1 MGVKISWDSQAGKGL
16 DAIEVY
22 RSKTKIDPQNPGSPL
37 ATLDPSLTSYEDFT
51 AVNKNLY
58 YYCLA
63 AKKGSERSFGT
74 SQLTGYFSETGPGNS
89 TIARGSWNS
98 GFMDRVPS
106 ASFITGTDLAA
117 KLTGLVYSGNP
128 GSPNNWFKFAYKGR
142 VLFFPDAAMFNTT
155 WNRFYDAGMVFGTDD
170 FGKTPAGVPG
180 SVNQKRVVEIN
191 GLQYIARL
199 AKLSE
204 IGLDKYL
211 TVQDDTIA
219 SEYRSTL
226 TRLVRATIETQ
237 AGALRRLG
245 DGTSLPIMLGQH
257 MYSATQAAY
266 APAGSPATL
275 SAIAVTTNIATAIV
289 LELIMP

>member
-16 DAIEVY
+16 DAVEVY
-22 RSKTKIDPQNPGSPL
+22 RSKTKIDPQNPGTPL
-37 ATLDPSLTSYEDFT
+37 ATLDPNLTSYEDFT

-63 AKKGSERSFGT
+63 AKKGTERSFGT
-74 SQLTGYFSETGPGNS
+74 SQLTGYFSETGPGNA
-89 TIARGSWNS
+89 TIARGSWNA

-106 ASFITGTDLAA
+106 ASFITGADLAA
-117 KLTGLVYSGNP
+117 KLTGLVYSGGV
-128 GSPNNWFKFAYKGR
+128 GSPSNWFKFAYKGKI
-142 VLFFPDAAMFNTT
+142 LFFPDVALFTTT

-199 AKLSE
+199 AKLSD
-204 IGLDKYL
+204 IDLGKYL
-211 TVQDDTIA
+211 TAQDDTIA

-226 TRLVRATIETQ
+226 TRLVRATVETQ

-245 DGTSLPIMLGQH
+245 DGTSLPVMLGQH
-257 MYSATQAAY
+257 LYSATQAAY

-275 SAIAVTTNIATAIV
+275 AAISITSNATTAIV

>member
-16 DAIEVY
+16 DAVEVY
-22 RSKTKIDPQNPGSPL
+22 RSKTKIDPQNPGTPL

-74 SQLTGYFSETGPGNS
+74 NQLTAYFSETGPGNA
-89 TIARGSWNS
+89 TLARGSWNA

-106 ASFITGTDLAA
+106 ASFITGNDLAA
-117 KLTGLVYSGNP
+117 KLTGLVYTGNP
-128 GSPNNWFKFAYKGR
+128 GQPANWFKFAYKGKI
-142 VLFFPDAAMFNTT
+142 LFFPDVALFTAS
-155 WNRFYDAGMVFGTDD
+155 WSRFYDAGMVFGTDD
-170 FGKTPAGVPG
+170 FGKTPSGVPG
-180 SVNQKRVVEIN
+180 SVNQKRIVEIN

-199 AKLSE
+199 AKLSD
-204 IGLDKYL
+204 IDLGKYL

-226 TRLVRATIETQ
+226 TRMLRATVETQ
-237 AGALRRLG
+237 AGALRRFG
-245 DGTSLPIMLGQH
+245 DMTSLPLMLGQH
-257 MYSATQAAY
+257 LYSATQAAF
-266 APAGSPATL
+266 AQAAAPATL
-275 SAIAVTTNIATAIV
+275 GVTAITTAVSTAIV

>member
-22 RSKTKIDPQNPGSPL
+22 RSKAKIDPQNPGSPL
-37 ATLDPSLTSYEDFT
+37 ASLDPSLTSYEDFT

-63 AKKGSERSFGT
+63 AKKGNERSFGT
-74 SQLTGYFSETGPGNS
+74 NQLTGYFSETGPGNA
-89 TIARGSWNS
+89 TVVRGSWNS
-98 GFMDRVPS
+98 GFMDKVPS
-106 ASFITGTDLAA
+106 ASFITGADLAA
-117 KLTGLVYSGNP
+117 KLSGLVYSGNP
-128 GSPNNWFKFAYKGR
+128 GVPNNWYKMACKGK

-170 FGKTPAGVPG
+170 FGKTPSGTPG

-226 TRLVRATIETQ
+226 TRMVRATIEPQ
-237 AGALRRLG
+237 NGALRRLG
-245 DGTSLPIMLGQH
+245 DFTSVPIMLGQH
-257 MYSATQAAY
+257 LATATQAAY
-266 APAGSPATL
+266 APAGAPATL
-275 SAIAVTTNIATAIV
+275 TNVAITTNIATAIV